1 MAAQQVNNQH
11 NGDDRNRREEP
22 ALPTLLASQEA
33 EGGPAV
39 IQQGEIKKRQ
49 NRHAFGVVKPA
60 VKPDL
65 ADLVENDNGQR
76 TPQPYPKGGRRHGS
90 AGRRVG
96 VRHAGGAPRRQTGW
110 PHKDGTGGGGWE
122 RGGQ

>member
-76 TPQPYPKGGRRHGS
+76 TPQPYPKRS
-90 AGRRVG
+90 EERRVG
-96 VRHAGGAPRRQTGW
+96 KEGRPRGAAEEQKEEDA
-110 PHKDGTGGGGWE
+110 KDGV
-122 RGGQ
+122 